1 MKKLL
6 FIPFLLLTIFAC
18 NKSTNHP
25 YQYSETK
32 SNQTTVQFDT
42 SEFHI
47 DTIKVVKMKHLP
59 TSNLYRLHCQM
70 CHGLNGKGDGVKA
83 RHDTT
88 ICPYDLSK
96 ETKLDKEVYYI
107 VLNGTNKMPNQYE
120 LIEDDVWLIVIYIKK
135 FK

>member
-1 MKKLL
+1 
-6 FIPFLLLTIFAC
+6 
-18 NKSTNHP
+18 
-25 YQYSETK
+25 
-32 SNQTTVQFDT
+32 
-42 SEFHI
+42 
-47 DTIKVVKMKHLP
+47 
-59 TSNLYRLHCQM
+59 M

-96 ETKLDKEVYYI
+96 ETKVDKEVYYV

>member
-1 MKKLL
+1 M
-6 FIPFLLLTIFAC
+6 FFAC
-18 NKSTNHP
+18 N
-25 YQYSETK
+25 TK
-32 SNQTTVQFDT
+32 PKVPITQESSNVTTVFDT
-42 SEFHI
+42 SQFQI
-47 DTIKVVKMKHLP
+47 DTIKVVKMAHLP
-59 TSNLYRLHCQM
+59 PSNLYRLHCQM
-70 CHGLNGKGDGVKA
+70 CHGLNGVGDGVKA

>member
-1 MKKLL
+1 MKKL
-6 FIPFLLLTIFAC
+6 FILPSLLLLVMFFAC
-18 NKSTNHP
+18 NKPNVPITQES
-25 YQYSETK
+25 
-32 SNQTTVQFDT
+32 SNVTAVFDT
-42 SEFHI
+42 SQFQI
-47 DTIKVVKMKHLP
+47 DTIKVVKMAHLP
-59 TSNLYRLHCQM
+59 ASNLYRLHCQM

-96 ETKLDKEVYYI
+96 ETKVDKEVYYV
-107 VLNGTNKMPNQYE
+107 VLNGTNKMPNQHE